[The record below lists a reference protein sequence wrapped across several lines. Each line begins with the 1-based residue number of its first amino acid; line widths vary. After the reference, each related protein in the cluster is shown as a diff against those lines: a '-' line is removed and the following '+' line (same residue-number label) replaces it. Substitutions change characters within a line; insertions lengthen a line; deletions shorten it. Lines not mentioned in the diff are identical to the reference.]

1 MPAAEPTFNTRW
13 RVFNPSLHL
22 TLGPTGLHPD
32 YAAIGESQLS
42 ENQTAQLLNHARRF
56 AKTAPPMPPLG
67 FDATKHVL
75 PDGTPNIP
83 GILADTSLNRAQKID
98 VYRWARVYVAGTPT
112 DPACMA
118 AGCIVAT
125 ALPAAMLLVTGVVV
139 LSIYLTGRQDDGC
152 SYRRMNGTEIES
164 LLQAVRHQFPEWANA
179 TLQNIDDW
187 AVQIQDRFS
196 QGIHRDRLGHLLQQV
211 CASVGLALE
220 PQQFLTLMLFGLL
233 VLMA

>member
-1 MPAAEPTFNTRW
+1 MPAAKPTFNTRW
-13 RVFNPSLHL
+13 HVFDPSRHL
-22 TLGPTGLHPD
+22 TLGPTGLRPNYD
-32 YAAIGESQLS
+32 AIGNSLLSQK
-42 ENQTAQLLNHARRF
+42 QTAQLLNHARQF
-56 AKTAPPMPPLG
+56 ADTAPQMPPLG
-67 FDATKHVL
+67 FDATKHML

-83 GILADTSLNRAQKID
+83 GILADTSLSQAQQIEA
-98 VYRWARVYVAGTPT
+98 YRWARIYVAGTPT

-139 LSIYLTGRQDDGC
+139 LAIYLTGRHDEGC
-152 SYRRMNGTEIES
+152 TYHRMNGTEIES
-164 LLQAVRHQFPEWANA
+164 LLQAVRHEFPEWANA

-211 CASVGLALE
+211 CASAGLALE
-220 PQQFLTLMLFGLL
+220 PQQFLTLMLFGFL